1 MIKTFKIIF
10 HLKTVMQVNVFL
22 YYLKR
27 LWVVG
32 KLVPDQ
38 VYGMD
43 LAKKVLTVLI
53 AVLKQI
59 VGFAGKGLYL
69 AVMVGLPILF
79 MGKNQIIAPGER
91 FLWMVHILF
100 FMNCILGPLQDS
112 QVFSVT
118 RQKITCIKYMQMD
131 AARYVQATLLSKYVP
146 FFVYYLPFLM
156 IAARMAG
163 GSVLQGAG
171 LWLLFLSFRM
181 MGEALQVYLYDK
193 KGFVL
198 SRNMG
203 FAWGVILVSLAAA
216 YIPFFLHLPQTVA
229 PLIIHPVFVL
239 LAVLAGAAAFYYIMW
254 GYKGYGN
261 KLKQSIELKYLFS
274 DAMKQ
279 AKQSSF
285 AEVEMKEKDLKIS
298 QEKVAKYQNRKGYA
312 YMNAIFFAR
321 HRRQLVR
328 PIYYRLAITAGI
340 LAGGIFLFVSD
351 KNTAVKLSENLC
363 VLLPYFVF
371 IMYAMSVGDK
381 SCRAMFYNCDI
392 SLLRYGYY
400 RKPGTILQ
408 NFKIRLIRISLYN
421 LAVGIALCAVAV
433 IFCILCQ
440 TTIFSIDLLAFSV
453 SVMLLAVLFT
463 VHHLFLYYVFQPY
476 STGLD
481 IKNPFFTAINSAM
494 YFICFMCLKIE
505 AGGAGFTMAVLAF
518 TICYIAVA
526 LVLVYRLAPR
536 YFRIK

>member
-27 LWVVG
+27 LWVIG

-38 VYGMD
+38 VYGLD

-53 AVLKQI
+53 AVLMQI

-69 AVMVGLPILF
+69 AVMVGLPFLF
-79 MGKNQIIAPGER
+79 MGKNQIMAPGER
-91 FLWMVHILF
+91 FLWMAHILF

-203 FAWGVILVSLAAA
+203 FAWGVILFSLAAA
-216 YIPFFLHLPQTVA
+216 YIPLFLQLPQTVA
-229 PLIIHPVFVL
+229 PLIIHPHSYCL
-239 LAVLAGAAAFYYIMW
+239 
-254 GYKGYGN
+254 
-261 KLKQSIELKYLFS
+261 QS
-274 DAMKQ
+274 
-279 AKQSSF
+279 
-285 AEVEMKEKDLKIS
+285 
-298 QEKVAKYQNRKGYA
+298 
-312 YMNAIFFAR
+312 
-321 HRRQLVR
+321 
-328 PIYYRLAITAGI
+328 
-340 LAGGIFLFVSD
+340 
-351 KNTAVKLSENLC
+351 
-363 VLLPYFVF
+363 
-371 IMYAMSVGDK
+371 
-381 SCRAMFYNCDI
+381 
-392 SLLRYGYY
+392 
-400 RKPGTILQ
+400 
-408 NFKIRLIRISLYN
+408 
-421 LAVGIALCAVAV
+421 
-433 IFCILCQ
+433 
-440 TTIFSIDLLAFSV
+440 
-453 SVMLLAVLFT
+453 
-463 VHHLFLYYVFQPY
+463 
-476 STGLD
+476 
-481 IKNPFFTAINSAM
+481 
-494 YFICFMCLKIE
+494 
-505 AGGAGFTMAVLAF
+505 
-518 TICYIAVA
+518 
-526 LVLVYRLAPR
+526 
-536 YFRIK
+536 

>member
-1 MIKTFKIIF
+1 
-10 HLKTVMQVNVFL
+10 MQVNVFL

-27 LWVVG
+27 LWVIG
-32 KLVPDQ
+32 KMIPDQ
-38 VYGMD
+38 VYGLD
-43 LAKKVLTVLI
+43 SVKKVLTVVI
-53 AVLKQI
+53 AILMQLVN
-59 VGFAGKGLYL
+59 FMGKGLYL
-69 AVMVGLPILF
+69 AAMVGLPMLY
-79 MGKNQIIAPGER
+79 MGKNQIMAPGEQ

-131 AARYVQATLLSKYVP
+131 AARYVQAVLLSKYVP
-146 FFVYYLPFLM
+146 FFVYYLPFLV
-156 IAARMAG
+156 IAARMTG
-163 GSVLQGAG
+163 GSVLQGVG
-171 LWLLFLSFRM
+171 LWLLFISFRM
-181 MGEALQVYLYDK
+181 IGEAVQVYLYDK

-203 FAWGVILVSLAAA
+203 FAWGVILFSLAAA
-216 YIPFFLHLPQTVA
+216 YIPLFLHLPQAVA
-229 PLIIHPVFVL
+229 PVIIHPVFVL
-239 LAVLAGAAAFYYIMW
+239 LASIIGAACFYYIMW

-261 KLKQSIELKYLFS
+261 KLSKSIELKYLFS

-312 YMNAIFFAR
+312 NMNAIFFAR

-328 PIYYRLAITAGI
+328 PIYIRLAITAVI

-351 KNTAVKLSENLC
+351 KSTAVKLSENLC

-400 RKPGTILQ
+400 RKPSTILQ

-421 LAVGIALCAVAV
+421 LAVGLALCAVAAV
-433 IFCILCQ
+433 FCILCG
-440 TTIFSIDLLAFSV
+440 TPIVSLDLLAFSV
-453 SVMLLAVLFT
+453 SVLLLAVLFT

-494 YFICFMCLKIE
+494 YFICFMCLRIE
-505 AGGAGFTMAVLAF
+505 AGGTGFTLAVLAF

-536 YFRIK
+536 HFRIK

>member
-1 MIKTFKIIF
+1 MIKTFRIIF

-22 YYLKR
+22 YYFKR
-27 LWVVG
+27 LWVIG
-32 KLVPDQ
+32 KVIPDQ
-38 VYGMD
+38 AYG
-43 LAKKVLTVLI
+43 LNSAKKVLTVLI
-53 AVLKQI
+53 AILMQI
-59 VGFAGKGLYL
+59 AGFAGKGLYL
-69 AVMVGLPILF
+69 GVMVGLPFLF
-79 MGKNQIIAPGER
+79 LGKNQIMAPGEQ

-131 AARYVQATLLSKYVP
+131 ASRYVQASLLFKYVP
-146 FFVYYLPFLM
+146 FFVYYLPFLV
-156 IAARMAG
+156 IAARITG
-163 GSVLQGAG
+163 GSVIQGMG
-171 LWLLFLSFRM
+171 LWLLLISFRM

-203 FAWGVILVSLAAA
+203 FAWGVILIALAAA
-216 YIPFFLHLPQTVA
+216 YLPLFLHLPQTVA
-229 PLIIHPVFVL
+229 PVIIHPAFVL
-239 LAVLAGAAAFYYIMW
+239 LTAIAGGACFYYLMW
-254 GYKGYGN
+254 GYKGYGK

-285 AEVEMKEKDLKIS
+285 AEVEMKEKDLRIS
-298 QEKVAKYQNRKGYA
+298 QEKVVKYQNRKGYA

-328 PIYYRLAITAGI
+328 PIYYRLAVTAVI

-351 KNTAVKLSENLC
+351 KNTAVNLSENLC

-421 LAVGIALCAVAV
+421 LIVGLALCLVAV
-433 IFCILCQ
+433 SFCMICQ
-440 TTIFSIDLLAFSV
+440 TSLFTLDLLAFSV
-453 SVMLLAVLFT
+453 SIMLLAVLFT

-494 YFICFMCLKIE
+494 YFICFMCLKIK
-505 AGGAGFTMAVLAF
+505 AGGTGFTMAVLAF

-526 LVLVYRLAPR
+526 LVLVYRLAPK

>member
-1 MIKTFKIIF
+1 MIKTFKTIF

-27 LWVVG
+27 LWVIG
-32 KLVPDQ
+32 KLIPDNA
-38 VYGMD
+38 YGMD
-43 LAKKVLTVLI
+43 SAKKVLTVII
-53 AVLKQI
+53 AVLMQ
-59 VGFAGKGLYL
+59 VVEFVGKGLYL
-69 AVMVGLPILF
+69 AVMIGLPFLF
-79 MGKNQIIAPGER
+79 MGKNQILTPAER

-100 FMNCILGPLQDS
+100 FTNCILGSLQDS

-131 AARYVQATLLSKYVP
+131 AGRYVQATLLSKYVP
-146 FFVYYLPFLM
+146 FFVYYLPFL
-156 IAARMAG
+156 ILAARMAG
-163 GSVLQGAG
+163 GSILQGVG
-171 LWLLFLSFRM
+171 LWLLLVSFRM

-203 FAWGVILVSLAAA
+203 FAWGVIILSLTAA
-216 YIPFFLHLPQTVA
+216 YLPFFLNMPHTVA
-229 PLIIHPVFVL
+229 PVIIHPVSVL
-239 LAVLAGAAAFYYIMW
+239 IAVILGAVSFYYIMW
-254 GYKGYGN
+254 GYKAYAE
-261 KLKQSIELKYLFS
+261 KLKRSIELKYLFS
-274 DAMKQ
+274 NAMKQ

-285 AEVEMKEKDLKIS
+285 AEVEMKEKDLKTS
-298 QEKVAKYQNRKGYA
+298 REEVAKFQRLKGYA

-321 HRRQLVR
+321 HRRQLVK
-328 PIYYRLAITAGI
+328 PIYFRLAITAII
-340 LAGGIFLFVSD
+340 LVGGIFLYISD
-351 KNTAVKLSENLC
+351 KNTAVKLSENLG
-363 VLLPYFVF
+363 VLLPSFVF
-371 IMYAMSVGDK
+371 IMYCMSVGDK

-421 LAVGIALCAVAV
+421 LIVSVALSAVAV
-433 IFCILCQ
+433 IFCILCG
-440 TTIFSIDLLAFSV
+440 TSIFSLDLLAFSV
-453 SVMLLAVLFT
+453 SIMLLAVLFT

-481 IKNPFFTAINSAM
+481 IKNPFFTVINNVM

-505 AGGAGFTMAVLAF
+505 AGGTGFTMAVLAF

>member
-22 YYLKR
+22 YYFKR
-27 LWVVG
+27 LWVIG
-32 KLVPDQ
+32 KVIPDQ
-38 VYGMD
+38 AYG
-43 LAKKVLTVLI
+43 LNSAKKVLTVLI
-53 AVLKQI
+53 AILMQI
-59 VGFAGKGLYL
+59 AGFAGKGLYL
-69 AVMVGLPILF
+69 GVMVGLPFLF
-79 MGKNQIIAPGER
+79 LGKNQIMAQGEQ

-131 AARYVQATLLSKYVP
+131 ASRYVQASLLFKYVP
-146 FFVYYLPFLM
+146 FFVYYLPFLV
-156 IAARMAG
+156 IAARITG
-163 GSVLQGAG
+163 GSVIQGMG
-171 LWLLFLSFRM
+171 LWLLLISFRM

-203 FAWGVILVSLAAA
+203 FAWGVILIALAAA
-216 YIPFFLHLPQTVA
+216 YLPLFLHLPQTVA
-229 PLIIHPVFVL
+229 PVIIHPAFVL
-239 LAVLAGAAAFYYIMW
+239 LTAIAGGACFYYLMW
-254 GYKGYGN
+254 GYKGYGK

-285 AEVEMKEKDLKIS
+285 AEVEMKEKDLRIS
-298 QEKVAKYQNRKGYA
+298 QEKVVKYQNRKGYA

-328 PIYYRLAITAGI
+328 PIYYRLAVTAVI

-351 KNTAVKLSENLC
+351 KNTAVNLSENLC

-421 LAVGIALCAVAV
+421 LIVGLALCLVAV
-433 IFCILCQ
+433 IFCMICQ
-440 TTIFSIDLLAFSV
+440 TSLFTLDLLAFSV
-453 SVMLLAVLFT
+453 SIMLLAVLFT

-494 YFICFMCLKIE
+494 YFICFMCLKIK
-505 AGGAGFTMAVLAF
+505 AGGTGFTMAVLAF

-526 LVLVYRLAPR
+526 LVLVYRLAPK

>member
-27 LWVVG
+27 LWVIG
-32 KLVPDQ
+32 KVIPDQ
-38 VYGMD
+38 VYG
-43 LAKKVLTVLI
+43 LNSAKKVLTVLI
-53 AVLKQI
+53 AILMQI
-59 VGFAGKGLYL
+59 AGFAGKGLYL
-69 AVMVGLPILF
+69 AVMVGLPFLF
-79 MGKNQIIAPGER
+79 LGKNQIMAPGEQ

-131 AARYVQATLLSKYVP
+131 ASRYVQASLLFKYVP
-146 FFVYYLPFLM
+146 FFVYYLPFLV
-156 IAARMAG
+156 IAARITG
-163 GSVLQGAG
+163 GSVIQGMG
-171 LWLLFLSFRM
+171 LWLLLISFRM

-203 FAWGVILVSLAAA
+203 FAWGVIIIALVAA
-216 YIPFFLHLPQTVA
+216 YLPLFLHLPQTVA
-229 PLIIHPVFVL
+229 PVIIHPAFVL
-239 LAVLAGAAAFYYIMW
+239 LAAIAGGACFYYLMW
-254 GYKGYGN
+254 GYKGYGK

-285 AEVEMKEKDLKIS
+285 AEVEMKEKDLRIS

-328 PIYYRLAITAGI
+328 PIYYRLAVTAVI

-351 KNTAVKLSENLC
+351 KNTAVNLSENLC

-421 LAVGIALCAVAV
+421 LIVGLALCLVAV
-433 IFCILCQ
+433 IFCMICQ
-440 TTIFSIDLLAFSV
+440 TSLFTLDLLAFSV
-453 SVMLLAVLFT
+453 SIMLLAVLFT

-494 YFICFMCLKIE
+494 YFICFMCLKIK
-505 AGGAGFTMAVLAF
+505 AGGTGFTMAVLAF

-526 LVLVYRLAPR
+526 LVLVYRLAPK